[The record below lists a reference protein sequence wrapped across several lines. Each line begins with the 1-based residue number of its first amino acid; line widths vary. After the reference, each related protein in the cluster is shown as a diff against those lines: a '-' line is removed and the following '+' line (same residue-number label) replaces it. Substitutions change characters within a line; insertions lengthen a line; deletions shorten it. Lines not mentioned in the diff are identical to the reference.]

1 MSLRGDRSLKLEGWF
16 GDDPRSLFMRSLIV
30 ASMVMGLAGT
40 VAAQKPHAQNHH
52 PKQAEHKAAPVA
64 LPKAGAGANGSEAQL
79 KRLEQQT
86 SKTAGAKPQKVKA
99 PAPAKYKAEPAGAN
113 KNAPIDF
120 KPQHAQA
127 NHGGNAGVKKN
138 TLHARH

>member
-1 MSLRGDRSLKLEGWF
+1 MNMSLRGDRSLKLEGWF

-86 SKTAGAKPQKVKA
+86 SKTAGA
-99 PAPAKYKAEPAGAN
+99 N

-120 KPQHAQA
+120 KPQHPQG
-127 NHGGNAGVKKN
+127 NHGGNGGVKKT

>member
-1 MSLRGDRSLKLEGWF
+1 MLRSL
-16 GDDPRSLFMRSLIV
+16 MV
-30 ASMVMGLAGT
+30 AWMVIGLAGV
-40 VAAQKPHAQNHH
+40 VAAQKPHAQNH
-52 PKQAEHKAAPVA
+52 PKAAEHKAAPVA
-64 LPKAGAGANGSEAQL
+64 LPKAGGGANGTDAQL

-86 SKTAGAKPQKVKA
+86 TKTAGAKPQKAKA
-99 PAPAKYKAEPAGAN
+99 QAPAKYKAEPAGAN

-120 KPQHAQA
+120 KPQHAQG